1 MSKVNY
7 TTKIEH
13 LEEILDGKIAHGTLS
28 GWTWNWVLEDGK
40 IECRGEKQVIRVG
53 RFKMVNGVIWWS
65 KKGGRKFNRFSH
77 RFESALIEKVVG

>member
-28 GWTWNWVLEDGK
+28 GWITNLTLVDGS
-40 IECRGEKQVIRVG
+40 IVIDGEKQVNRVG
-53 RFKMVNGVIWWS
+53 RFKIVNGVIYFS
-65 KKGGRKFNRFSH
+65 KKNGRKFDRFRP